1 MNKRL
6 SAHSAIS
13 FLTSWAA
20 VIAIFVLI
28 VLFSVLA
35 PGFLSVG
42 NFETI
47 LRSISI
53 NTVLAMSLTVTLAV
67 GGFDLA
73 AGALASV
80 SG

>member
-6 SAHSAIS
+6 NALSAIS
-13 FLTSWAA
+13 FIANWAA

-53 NTVLAMSLTVTLAV
+53 NTVSDCHS
-67 GGFDLA
+67 GGWRL
-73 AGALASV
+73 
-80 SG
+80 